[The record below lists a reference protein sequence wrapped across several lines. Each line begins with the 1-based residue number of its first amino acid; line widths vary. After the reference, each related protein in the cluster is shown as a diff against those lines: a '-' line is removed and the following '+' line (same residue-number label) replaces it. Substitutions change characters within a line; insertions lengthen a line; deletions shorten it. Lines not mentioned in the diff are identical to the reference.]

1 MAYIASLATLAG
13 VMTVSVISPGPNFV
27 IVTSTAMRASRRAGI
42 AAAIG
47 LASASFTWATLTVA
61 GLGLL
66 LAHLGWAYEAIRIA
80 GAAYLIGIGIKMVL
94 GAGKP
99 LDAATRASP
108 ATPGVAMRKAYVVS
122 MGNPKSIA
130 FYSSI
135 FAVMV
140 PPDAPLWF
148 CVATVALAT
157 IISAGWYS
165 GLALLFSKPAF
176 RRVFAKAK
184 TGAETVMGLCLVGL
198 GGRLLVSR

>member
-1 MAYIASLATLAG
+1 MDYIASLAGLAG
-13 VMTVSVISPGPNFV
+13 VMTLSVISPGPNFV
-27 IVTSTAMRASRRAGI
+27 IVTSTAMRVSRRAGI
-42 AAAIG
+42 AAALG

-66 LAHLGWAYEAIRIA
+66 LANLGWAYEAIRIA

-94 GAGKP
+94 GARKP
-99 LDAATRASP
+99 LDQSSPASP
-108 ATPGVAMRKAYVVS
+108 ATSLVAMRKAFVVS

-140 PPDAPLWF
+140 PPHAPLWF
-148 CVATVALAT
+148 YVATVGLAT

-165 GLALLFSKPAF
+165 GLALMFSKPAF

-184 TGAETVMGLCLVGL
+184 TGAETVMGVCLVGL